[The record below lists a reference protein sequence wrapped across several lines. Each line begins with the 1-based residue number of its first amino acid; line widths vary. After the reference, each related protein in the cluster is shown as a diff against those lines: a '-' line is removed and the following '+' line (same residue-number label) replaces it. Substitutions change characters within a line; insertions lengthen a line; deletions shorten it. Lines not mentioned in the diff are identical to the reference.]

1 MVMSLKYA
9 EAVETCAIALKL
21 DPQNASIWFLK
32 SFAHSML
39 GQYEEAVDSSTE
51 GLKLEPGNNMV
62 WSARGQYLY
71 ALGRL
76 EEALESFGTALKMAP
91 DNPYF
96 QEVTGKIKKWLQRD
110 GQSPEWASQVM
121 DFLQHGATRML

>member
-1 MVMSLKYA
+1 
-9 EAVETCAIALKL
+9 
-21 DPQNASIWFLK
+21 
-32 SFAHSML
+32 ML

-121 DFLQHGATRML
+121 DFLQQGGYQDALNAYQESMKIDPLCCNQSLQ